1 MVPPSDHMPVPS
13 VSEDPYVAD
22 LLKVADEN
30 IACLREEAQIAREE
44 TTGLEGKVANLQHQV
59 KILFLCLNN
68 NKFILQPFLL
78 YKPGEPASE
87 RSLLLDFYVACRTD
101 CSAFHPMP
109 ILSSR
114 PLAGVPARTRT
125 AH

>member
-30 IACLREEAQIAREE
+30 IARLREEAQIAREE

-59 KILFLCLNN
+59 KILFL
-68 NKFILQPFLL
+68 
-78 YKPGEPASE
+78 
-87 RSLLLDFYVACRTD
+87 V
-101 CSAFHPMP
+101 
-109 ILSSR
+109 
-114 PLAGVPARTRT
+114 
-125 AH
+125 